1 LSGRKG
7 FGVLSPSCRAC
18 KAGFNAFRGNETP
31 IFHKENS
38 LFSFI
43 VAGTN
48 GSNGGEY
55 GAHALPQASG
65 KWLPQIENEMALRD
79 EEAVA

>member
-1 LSGRKG
+1 MKR
-7 FGVLSPSCRAC
+7 
-18 KAGFNAFRGNETP
+18 
-31 IFHKENS
+31 
-38 LFSFI
+38 LFSTKKIAFL
-43 VAGTN
+43 ALLWREQMGQ
-48 GSNGGEY
+48 NGGEY